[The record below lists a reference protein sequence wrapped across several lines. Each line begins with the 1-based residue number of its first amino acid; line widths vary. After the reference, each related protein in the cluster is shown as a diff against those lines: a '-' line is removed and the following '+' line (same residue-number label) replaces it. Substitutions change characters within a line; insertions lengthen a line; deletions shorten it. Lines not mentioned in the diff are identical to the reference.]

1 MIDLFCGFTAK
12 LDFNR
17 GKTEW
22 SSDLGRNV
30 LEELWR
36 NWETSSTTLTTE
48 SENTVCGWHL

>member
-17 GKTEW
+17 VKTEW